1 MRKVSR
7 AHTRKIETA
16 IKKAELVKTYNSDN
30 SWSGEYI
37 EVDEKLA
44 NSVIE
49 DIMLCHATLYDKGNG
64 KFRLEYTPNCYWEL
78 SL

>member
-16 IKKAELVKTYNSDN
+16 IKEAKEVKTYNQDN
-30 SWSGEYI
+30 SWSGEVI
-37 EVDEKLA
+37 TLDERLA
-44 NSVIE
+44 SSVIE
-49 DIMLCHATLYDKGNG
+49 DIMLMHANLYDRGAG